1 MVMLFKMNNKKGVS
15 TVVASVVIVMLTILV
30 VIFISQFIIPYVKGN
45 LQKSGECLDYQKY
58 FSFDNS
64 LGYNCKKTGTGYV
77 LSVKASGQKEL
88 ESNVGGLKLAF
99 YGSGKSFGLEVKDG
113 KAGNNTFFMKASG
126 NFKVPKTGETQSY
139 VYNVSEIYDKVEVYT
154 LLKSGR
160 TCEAKN
166 DEITL
171 ENCA

>member
-1 MVMLFKMNNKKGVS
+1 MNNKKGVS
-15 TVVASVVIVMLTILV
+15 TVVASVVIVMLTIIAL
-30 VIFISQFIIPYVKGN
+30 IFISQFIIPYVKSN

-64 LGYNCKKTGTGYV
+64 LEYNCKKNGVGYII
-77 LSVKASGQKEL
+77 SVKAQGQKEL
-88 ESNVGGLKLAF
+88 EDNIGSLKLVF
-99 YGSGKSFGLEVKDG
+99 YGSGKNLALEVKDN
-113 KAGNNTFFMKASG
+113 KAGNDTFFMLNRN

-139 VYNVSEIYDKVEVYT
+139 VYNVSEVYNKVEVYT

-166 DEITL
+166 DEIIL